1 MTEQQKKQ
9 EEEKS
14 KYYFKIIPKEEF
26 PKFMERLQEALKKTD
41 NKKGDK
47 NVLNSKFED
56 QMKN

>member
-1 MTEQQKKQ
+1 MTEQQKKP

-47 NVLNSKFED
+47 KCIEFEFRG
-56 QMKN
+56 